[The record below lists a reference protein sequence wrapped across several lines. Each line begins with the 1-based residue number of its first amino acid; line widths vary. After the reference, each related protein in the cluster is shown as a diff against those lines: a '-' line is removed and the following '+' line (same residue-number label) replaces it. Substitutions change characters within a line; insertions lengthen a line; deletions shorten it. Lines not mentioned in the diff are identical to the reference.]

1 MNTTSDHEWL
11 RRTIRTFDRLLHR
24 PILTRLGLDALPQV
38 LGELDRFHQ
47 AVRLSPPATPDTLD
61 ERSFLVAAGC
71 RLSVDLNEALAV
83 RLMDTV
89 QEHDEAISQL
99 SRQLSERLQARNQAA
114 QLLKKTQALK
124 QQTVETGET
133 AGLGMV
139 L

>member
-1 MNTTSDHEWL
+1 
-11 RRTIRTFDRLLHR
+11 
-24 PILTRLGLDALPQV
+24 
-38 LGELDRFHQ
+38 
-47 AVRLSPPATPDTLD
+47 
-61 ERSFLVAAGC
+61 
-71 RLSVDLNEALAV
+71 
-83 RLMDTV
+83 MDTV